1 MLTVALT
8 GGVGSGKSTVAA
20 ILAGLGV
27 PIIDADEIAHALT
40 SPGSPVL
47 DLIAE
52 AFGERLID
60 QNGHLDRA
68 ALRAQVF
75 TDPSARRRL
84 ESILHP
90 RIRSEMLR
98 RLSEQDAPY
107 AVLDI
112 PLLFETGQTDVA
124 DRILVVDLPQSEQ
137 IRRVRDRS
145 GLDVQEVQR
154 IIDSQAPRSIRLAG
168 ADDIVDNGG
177 DPGVLREQVTRLHQ
191 KYLEIAAAPST

>member
-1 MLTVALT
+1 MLAVALT

-40 SPGSPVL
+40 SPRSQAL
-47 DLIAE
+47 DLIVE
-52 AFGERLID
+52 AFDEQLVD

-68 ALRAQVF
+68 ALRARVF
-75 TDPSARRRL
+75 ADPPARRRL

-112 PLLFETGQTDVA
+112 PLLFETGQTDIA

-145 GLDVQEVQR
+145 GLDIQEIQR
-154 IIDSQAPRSIRLAG
+154 IIDSQAPRSKRLAG
-168 ADDIVDNGG
+168 ADDILDNSG
-177 DPGVLREQVTRLHQ
+177 DPSVLREQVTRLHQ
-191 KYLEIAAAPST
+191 KYLELAAAQGT